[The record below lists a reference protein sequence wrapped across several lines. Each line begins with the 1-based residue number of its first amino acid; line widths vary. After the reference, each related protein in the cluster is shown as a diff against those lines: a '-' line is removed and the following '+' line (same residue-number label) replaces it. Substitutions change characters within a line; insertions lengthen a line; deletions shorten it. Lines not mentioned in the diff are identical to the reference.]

1 MEWDELIRKDV
12 AEAEARNAADWA
24 AFQAEYKQSLQA
36 RNEAAIQAD
45 IYGAQQAAY
54 KKQYG
59 GLQPYTR
66 VTYNPSAGSSS
77 RGVNP
82 AAMSAIQKAMAYYK
96 QGGGFGKGIEAQL
109 GRAEKKAVTS
119 GTQSLVSAGLSGTTM
134 GAGLSK
140 KFQEEVGMPTR
151 ARVEE
156 TRAQALSSLEMAK
169 AQVIQG
175 ATEADRS
182 RGLQEYMAQLQMMNQ
197 GSGTKPPPPVMQPAS
212 RTQQPVTSTGGA
224 AQPYKD
230 VPYDP
235 VISGSSSSSSE
246 YKPSPYANMTWQE
259 MIEAGGVTIT

>member
-1 MEWDELIRKDV
+1 MV
-12 AEAEARNAADWA
+12 APSESYLAYLRSLQE
-24 AFQAEYKQSLQA
+24 QQQTEYKQSLA
-36 RNEAAIQAD
+36 ERHNMLVQAD
-45 IYGAQQAAY
+45 IYGAQQSAY

-66 VTYNPSAGSSS
+66 ITRTGGSSS
-77 RGVNP
+77 SGVNP
-82 AAMSAIQKAMAYYK
+82 AALSAIQKAMAYYK

-109 GRAEKKAVTS
+109 GRAEKKAVAS

-151 ARVEE
+151 ARMEE

-197 GSGTKPPPPVMQPAS
+197 GSVTKPPPPVMQQPMTMRQPA
-212 RTQQPVTSTGGA
+212 TYTGGTT
-224 AQPYKD
+224 QPAYKFPTAPSL
-230 VPYDP
+230 V
-235 VISGSSSSSSE
+235 SSSG
-246 YKPSPYANMTWQE
+246 YTPSKYADMDWRE
-259 MIEAGGVTIT
+259 MIEAGGVTLT